1 MSNSPAAAGTRVSAT
16 ESQRLLTTAKAA
28 EVLGLTP
35 QRLRVLRTTGTGP
48 RFVKLTD
55 GRNAKAYY
63 AEEDVLTWRAAL
75 PRRCSTALAAALALA
90 RG

>member
-1 MSNSPAAAGTRVSAT
+1 MKTPHLRLVNET
-16 ESQRLLTTAKAA
+16 ESARLLSTAGAA
-28 EVLGLTP
+28 DLLGLTP

-63 AEEDVLTWRAAL
+63 AEEEIRTWRAAL
-75 PRRCSTALAAALALA
+75 PRRCSTAPPVALTLA